1 MPNRDDKLYR
11 AWLEQPMT
19 RRQLLDTARQLGIA
33 GVSAGFLMN
42 TIGTRALAASDSFNW
57 QRHKGK
63 TVRVLLNKHPYA
75 DALVANLENFKQLT
89 GMNVEYDIF
98 PEDVYFDKV
107 TSTLTSGSSQYD
119 VFMTGAYQT
128 WQYGP
133 AGWLADVNEFIDDP
147 EQTAD
152 TFAWQDVLPNLRAST
167 AWSGRVGDPLG
178 GPGSK
183 QWAMP
188 LGFEFNSVSYNK
200 RYFEQAGMSA
210 PQDLPD
216 MVDKAKKLQQM
227 SDAAYGIGVR
237 GSRSWATIHPGYL
250 SGYAN
255 YGATDFVTD
264 GQGKLRSAVNSK
276 ASKEFTKLWVEM
288 IKQSGPA
295 DWTTYTWYE
304 VANDLGSGQ
313 SAMIYDADIIGFFQN
328 KGTQE
333 AGNIGFHPFVANPE
347 RSEPTANVWIWS
359 LAMSNFSSDKSA
371 AWYFLQWA
379 TGSQTLLK
387 GATEHQLVDPVRQ
400 SVSESGAFRERMTA
414 NHPGYLAQYQ
424 ATAPN
429 SKIYFTP
436 QPLFFNVTTQWA
448 AQLQKMY
455 AGSINV
461 DEGLDQLAESI
472 DRQMR
477 SAGLA

>member
-1 MPNRDDKLYR
+1 MADRYDELYKR
-11 AWLEQPMT
+11 WCDRPDMS
-19 RRQLLDTARQLGIA
+19 RREFLDVAKKVGLG
-33 GVSAGFLMN
+33 GVSAAFLLN
-42 TIGTRALAASDSFNW
+42 TMGTRALAQTSNFNW
-57 QRHKGK
+57 KKHQGK

-75 DALVANLENFKQLT
+75 DAVVANLENFKQLT

-133 AGWLADVNEFIDDP
+133 AGWLEDVNRFIEDP
-147 EQTAD
+147 EHTAD
-152 TFAWQDVLPNLRAST
+152 TFNWDDVLPNLRAST
-167 AWSGRVGDPLG
+167 AWSGQVGDPLG
-178 GPGSK
+178 GPNSK

-200 RYFEQAGMSA
+200 KYFDEAGMSV
-210 PQDLPD
+210 PEDLPD
-216 MVDKAKKLQQM
+216 MVDKAKKLPEM
-227 SDAAYGIGVR
+227 SGASYGIGVR

-250 SGYAN
+250 SGYTN
-255 YGATDFVTD
+255 YGAQDFVMED
-264 GQGKLRSAVNSK
+264 GKLKSAVNSK
-276 ASKEFTKLWVEM
+276 ASKEFTKLWIDMV
-288 IKQSGPA
+288 KQSGPP

-328 KGTQE
+328 KGTKE
-333 AGNIGFHPFVANPE
+333 AGNIGYHPFVANPE
-347 RSEPTANVWIWS
+347 ASEPTANVWIWS
-359 LAMSNFSSDKSA
+359 LAMSSFSSDKPA
-371 AWYFLQWA
+371 AWFFLQWA
-379 TGSQTLLK
+379 TGADLLLK
-387 GATEHQLVDPVRQ
+387 GATEHQLVDPVRK
-400 SVSESGAFRERMTA
+400 SVSESPAFQERMTE
-414 NHPGYLAQYQ
+414 NFPGYLEQYR
-424 ATAPN
+424 ATAPS

-455 AGSINV
+455 SGAINV
-461 DEGLDQLAESI
+461 DEGLDQLAETI
-472 DRQMR
+472 NRQMR
-477 SAGLA
+477 SAGIA